1 MSFVDPNLPPEP
13 SQMAIEYED
22 RSDTEQTPLLKAD
35 MKQHISNAQMQEIAE
50 REAGI
55 REIHSTMLEVHGIY
69 QDIGILVNEQ
79 QYAIDNI
86 EINVES
92 TFGYTRAAK
101 DELVTSD
108 RRRGKRKARFFCIIF
123 LAILVFVFVGT
134 IIASI

>member
-1 MSFVDPNLPPEP
+1 M
-13 SQMAIEYED
+13 
-22 RSDTEQTPLLKAD
+22 KAD
-35 MKQHISNAQMQEIAE
+35 KKHISSSQIQEIAE

-55 REIHSTMLEVHGIY
+55 KEMHSTMLEVHGIY

-86 EINVES
+86 ETNVES
-92 TFGYTRAAK
+92 AFGYARAAK

-108 RRRGKRKARFFCIIF
+108 ARKRKRKGRFFCTIF
-123 LAILVFVFVGT
+123 LAVLIFVFVGT